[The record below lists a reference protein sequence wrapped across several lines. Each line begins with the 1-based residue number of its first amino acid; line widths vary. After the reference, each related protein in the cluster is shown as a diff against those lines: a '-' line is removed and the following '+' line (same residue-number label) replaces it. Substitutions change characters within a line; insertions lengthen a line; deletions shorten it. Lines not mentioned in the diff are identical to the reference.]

1 MNEKLCAR
9 CNKRPAKKG
18 YGVPCK
24 KEYSQIYRS
33 NHKKNPPKG
42 QLRGNYRRAEKDF
55 DLPKVTM
62 AYLTPKGGIAH
73 ECQTEM
79 SFLGT
84 CSTVYGKEDQWKCFR
99 CYETVYLPQE
109 IYPRLRLC
117 PATPR
122 FDRKT
127 SSTVPYRDILHFL
140 GNYVQGAIS

>member
-18 YGVPCK
+18 YCVSCK

-33 NHKKNPPKG
+33 NHRKAPPKG

-55 DLPKVTM
+55 DLPEVTM

-73 ECQTEM
+73 ECQTEADY
-79 SFLGT
+79 LGT
-84 CSTVYGKEDQWKCFR
+84 RSTLEGKEDTWFCRKCMERFWI
-99 CYETVYLPQE
+99 PQE
-109 IYPRLRLC
+109 LYPRLR

-122 FDRKT
+122 SDRKT
-127 SSTVPYRDILHFL
+127 SSTVPYRDILH
-140 GNYVQGAIS
+140 

>member
-18 YGVPCK
+18 YCVSCK

-33 NHKKNPPKG
+33 NHRKAPPKG

-55 DLPKVTM
+55 DLPEVTM
-62 AYLTPKGGIAH
+62 AYLTQGGIAH

-109 IYPRLRLC
+109 IYPRLQNC

-122 FDRKT
+122 FDGK
-127 SSTVPYRDILHFL
+127 RDSVASGGNVLDFL
-140 GNYVQGAIS
+140 RSGFQGAVS